1 MVLGSSPREPTINT
15 SDRMKT
21 IDAEKVFAAQM
32 RAMQT
37 LETNIKLLE
46 DATRQLKSKVTLDK
60 LEGAYSQNSDCLTYA
75 VKVWSACLRLAEL
88 KKLQWELD
96 DRDSNGKK
104 LNKEKK

>member
-1 MVLGSSPREPTINT
+1 
-15 SDRMKT
+15 MKT

-60 LEGAYSQNSDCLTYA
+60 LEGAYSQNSDCLT
-75 VKVWSACLRLAEL
+75 
-88 KKLQWELD
+88 
-96 DRDSNGKK
+96 
-104 LNKEKK
+104 